1 MKMRYAAVLA
11 AGMAILWAGGC
22 QEEQASSDVKQSR
35 LAAVENREL
44 KTQCQQETKKRDEEI
59 KNLNM
64 QMRTET
70 KTRDEEIKNLKSQM
84 QKRDEEIKNLNTQM
98 QTETKRRDDKIRS
111 LETEKE
117 KLNADVDNF
126 AKQLAE
132 CVQEKQVLADKAEQD
147 IKNLRV
153 EYGEEIITPILNEKE
168 GLETENARL
177 KAELSK
183 CEGKK

>member
-1 MKMRYAAVLA
+1 MTRAYTAVLA
-11 AGMAILWAGGC
+11 IGMAILWAGGC

-59 KNLNM
+59 KNLN
-64 QMRTET
+64 
-70 KTRDEEIKNLKSQM
+70 
-84 QKRDEEIKNLNTQM
+84 TQM

-132 CVQEKQVLADKAEQD
+132 CVREKQALAGKAEQD

-153 EYGEEIITPILNEKE
+153 EFSEEIITPILNEKE